1 MKNLCAMDKLIRIGS
16 RDSNLALWQAKFIE
30 NLLNQRGIKTQIIL
44 VKSEGD
50 INLTSPLYEMGV
62 QGIFTKT
69 LDSALLSNKIDIAVH
84 SLKDVPTQLPKN
96 LKIAA
101 IPKRANVKDALVYQ
115 DAAFKVSEKTGITI
129 ATGSL
134 RRKAQ
139 WLNKYP
145 NHTIESIRGN
155 INTRL
160 EKLKN
165 TLHWNAA
172 LFAVAGID
180 RIGLDVPHKTEL
192 DWMLPAPAQGAL
204 AVVCR
209 EDDLETEHLCKM
221 LNHTETAICTGIE
234 RSFLRNLKGGCSIP
248 IAALAVANKN
258 SIHFNGNILS
268 LDGIRKVEIEME
280 FEPDNYENAGKSA
293 AMKLLE
299 NGGDKIAQ
307 ELKSLMTYN

>member
-1 MKNLCAMDKLIRIGS
+1 MDRIIRIGS
-16 RDSNLALWQAKFIE
+16 RDSSLALWQAKFIE
-30 NLLNQRGIKTQIIL
+30 DLLNKQGIKTELLLI
-44 VKSEGD
+44 KSEGD

-69 LDSALLSNKIDIAVH
+69 LDSALLSDKIDIAVH
-84 SLKDVPTQLPKN
+84 SLKDVPTQLPQN

-101 IPKRANVKDALVYQ
+101 IPQRANVKDALVYQ
-115 DAAFKVSEKTGITI
+115 DPKFKVSKDSGITI
-129 ATGSL
+129 ATSSL

-145 NHTIESIRGN
+145 NHSIESIRGN

-160 EKLKN
+160 NKLRSSP
-165 TLHWNAA
+165 HWHAA

-180 RIGLDVPHKTEL
+180 RIGLGVPNKIEL

-204 AVVCR
+204 GIVCR
-209 EDDLETEHLCKM
+209 EDDPKVIAICKT
-221 LNHTETAICTGIE
+221 LNHRDTAICTGIE

-248 IAALAVANKN
+248 IAALATIDKKT
-258 SIHFNGNILS
+258 IHFTGNILS
-268 LDGIRKVEIEME
+268 LDGKRKVEIEMD
-280 FEPDNYENAGKSA
+280 FDLADHKSVGKLA

-307 ELKSLMTYN
+307 ELKSLMTA

>member
-1 MKNLCAMDKLIRIGS
+1 MNRLIRIGS
-16 RDSNLALWQAKFIE
+16 RDSSLALWQAKFIE
-30 NLLNQRGIKTQIIL
+30 GLLNESGIKTEIIF

-69 LDSALLSNKIDIAVH
+69 LDSALLSHKIDLAVH

-101 IPKRANVKDALVYQ
+101 IPKRANMKDVLVYQ
-115 DAAFKVSEKTGITI
+115 DPSFNVSEKVGITI
-129 ATGSL
+129 ATSSL

-172 LFAVAGID
+172 LFAAAGID
-180 RIGLDVPHKTEL
+180 RIGLDVPNKSEL
-192 DWMLPAPAQGAL
+192 NWMLPAPAQGAL

-209 EDDLETEHLCKM
+209 EDDLEAETICNT
-221 LNHTETAICTGIE
+221 LNHQETAVCTGIE

-248 IAALAVANKN
+248 IAALAVADKNK
-258 SIHFNGNILS
+258 IHFKGNILS
-268 LDGIRKVEIEME
+268 LDGVRKVEIEME
-280 FEPDNYENAGKSA
+280 FELDNYENAGKSA
-293 AMKLLE
+293 AAKLLE

-307 ELKSLMTYN
+307 ELKSLMTE

>member
-1 MKNLCAMDKLIRIGS
+1 MDRLIRIGS

-30 NLLNQRGIKTQIIL
+30 NLLKQQGINTEIIL

-50 INLTSPLYEMGV
+50 IDLVSPLYEMGV

-84 SLKDVPTQLPKN
+84 SLKDVPTQLPTN

-101 IPKRANVKDALVYQ
+101 VPQRVNVKDMLVYQ
-115 DAAFKVSEKTGITI
+115 DPTFKISEIAGITI
-129 ATGSL
+129 ATSSL

-139 WLNKYP
+139 WLNRYP

-165 TLHWNAA
+165 TLNWNAA
-172 LFAVAGID
+172 LFAAAGID
-180 RIGLDVPHKTEL
+180 RIGLDVPNKMEL

-209 EDDLETEHLCKM
+209 EDDLQVVELCKT
-221 LNHTETAICTGIE
+221 LNHHETAVCTGIE
-234 RSFLRNLKGGCSIP
+234 RSFLRSLKGGCSIP
-248 IAALAVANKN
+248 IAALAIANKN
-258 SIHFNGNILS
+258 SIHFKGNILS

-280 FEPDNYENAGKSA
+280 FKLDNCADAGKLA
-293 AMKLLE
+293 AIKLLA
-299 NGGDKIAQ
+299 NGGDKIAE
-307 ELKSLMTYN
+307 ELKSLMTE

>member
-1 MKNLCAMDKLIRIGS
+1 MHKKIRIGS
-16 RDSNLALWQAKFIE
+16 RDSSLALWQAEFIE
-30 NLLNQRGIKTQIIL
+30 SLLNRQGIGTELIL

-101 IPKRANVKDALVYQ
+101 IPERANVKDTLVFQ
-115 DAAFKVSEKTGITI
+115 DPAFKVSEKEEITI
-129 ATGSL
+129 ATSSL

-139 WLNKYP
+139 WLNKFP
-145 NHTIESIRGN
+145 NHKIESIRGN

-160 EKLKN
+160 EKLRN

-172 LFAVAGID
+172 IFAAAGID
-180 RIGLDVPHKTEL
+180 RIGLDVPNKLEL

-209 EDDLETEHLCKM
+209 EDDFETETLCKT
-221 LNHTETAICTGIE
+221 LNHNKTAVCTGIE

-248 IAALAVANKN
+248 IAALATVDNNRIRFK
-258 SIHFNGNILS
+258 GNILS
-268 LDGIRKVEIEME
+268 LDGVRKVEIEML
-280 FEPDNYENAGKSA
+280 FEPADFEKAGQLA
-293 AMKLLE
+293 AAKLLE
-299 NGGDKIAQ
+299 SGGDKIAQ
-307 ELKSLMTYN
+307 ELKSLMTE

>member
-1 MKNLCAMDKLIRIGS
+1 MPRLIRIGS
-16 RDSNLALWQAKFIE
+16 RDSSLALWQAKFIE
-30 NLLNQRGIKTQIIL
+30 GLLNEQGIKTELTL

-69 LDSALLSNKIDIAVH
+69 LDVALLTNKIDIAVH

-115 DAAFKVSEKTGITI
+115 DSSFKITEDAGITI
-129 ATGSL
+129 ATSSL

-139 WLNKYP
+139 WLNRYP

-160 EKLKN
+160 DKLKN
-165 TLHWNAA
+165 TKNWNGA
-172 LFAVAGID
+172 LFAVAGIN
-180 RIGLDVPHKTEL
+180 RIELEVPNKMEL

-209 EDDLETEHLCKM
+209 EDDPEIDLICKT
-221 LNHTETAICTGIE
+221 LNHQETAICAGIE

-248 IAALAVANKN
+248 IAALATVEKDK
-258 SIHFNGNILS
+258 IHFKGNILS
-268 LDGIRKVEIEME
+268 LDGVRKVEIEME
-280 FEPDNYENAGKSA
+280 FELEKFEDAGRLA
-293 AMKLLE
+293 AEKLLK
-299 NGGDKIAQ
+299 NGGDKIAM
-307 ELKSLMTYN
+307 ELKSLMTE

>member
-1 MKNLCAMDKLIRIGS
+1 MHRLIRIGS
-16 RDSNLALWQAKFIE
+16 RDSSLALWQAKLIE
-30 NLLNQRGIKTQIIL
+30 SLLNQQGIKTELTL

-69 LDSALLSNKIDIAVH
+69 LDIALLTNKIDIAVH

-101 IPKRANVKDALVYQ
+101 IPKRANVKDALVYE
-115 DAAFKVSEKTGITI
+115 DASFKVTERADITI
-129 ATGSL
+129 ATSSL

-139 WLNKYP
+139 WLNRYP

-165 TLHWNAA
+165 TKNWNAA
-172 LFAVAGID
+172 LFASAGID
-180 RIGLDVPHKTEL
+180 RIGLDVPNRLEL

-209 EDDLETEHLCKM
+209 EDDVETDLICKT
-221 LNHTETAICTGIE
+221 LNHHETSICAGIE
-234 RSFLRNLKGGCSIP
+234 RSFLRSLKGGCSIP
-248 IAALAVANKN
+248 IAALATVENEK
-258 SIHFNGNILS
+258 IHFRGNILS
-268 LDGIRKVEIEME
+268 LDGLRKVEIEMD
-280 FEPDNYENAGKSA
+280 FELDNFENAGKLA
-293 AMKLLE
+293 AEKLLKS
-299 NGGDKIAQ
+299 GGDKIAA
-307 ELKSLMTYN
+307 ELKSFMTE

>member
-1 MKNLCAMDKLIRIGS
+1 
-16 RDSNLALWQAKFIE
+16 
-30 NLLNQRGIKTQIIL
+30 
-44 VKSEGD
+44 
-50 INLTSPLYEMGV
+50 MGV

-69 LDSALLSNKIDIAVH
+69 LDIALLTNKIDIAVH

-115 DAAFKVSEKTGITI
+115 DSSFKITDDAGITI
-129 ATGSL
+129 ATSSL

-139 WLNKYP
+139 WLNRYP
-145 NHTIESIRGN
+145 NHAIESIRGN

-165 TLHWNAA
+165 TKHWNGA
-172 LFAVAGID
+172 LFAVAGIN
-180 RIGLDVPHKTEL
+180 RIELDVPNKIEL

-209 EDDLETEHLCKM
+209 EDDPEADLICKT
-221 LNHTETAICTGIE
+221 LNHHYTSISAGIE

-248 IAALAVANKN
+248 IAALATVEKDK
-258 SIHFNGNILS
+258 IHFKGNILS
-268 LDGIRKVEIEME
+268 LDGVRKVEVEME
-280 FEPDNYENAGKSA
+280 FELDKYEDAGRIA
-293 AMKLLE
+293 AEKLLAS
-299 NGGDKIAQ
+299 GGDKIAL
-307 ELKSLMTYN
+307 ELKNLMTE

>member
-1 MKNLCAMDKLIRIGS
+1 MPRLIRIGS
-16 RDSNLALWQAKFIE
+16 RDSSLALWQAKFIE
-30 NLLNQRGIKTQIIL
+30 SLLNGQGIKTELTL

-69 LDSALLSNKIDIAVH
+69 LDIALLTNKIDIAVH

-96 LKIAA
+96 LKITA

-115 DAAFKVSEKTGITI
+115 DASFKISEDAGITI
-129 ATGSL
+129 ATSSL

-139 WLNKYP
+139 WLNRYP

-160 EKLKN
+160 DKLKN
-165 TLHWNAA
+165 TKNWSGA
-172 LFAVAGID
+172 LFAVAGIN
-180 RIGLDVPHKTEL
+180 RIELDVPNKIEL

-209 EDDLETEHLCKM
+209 EDDTETDLICKT
-221 LNHTETAICTGIE
+221 LNHTDTSICAGIE

-248 IAALAVANKN
+248 IAALASVEKDK
-258 SIHFNGNILS
+258 IHFKGNILS
-268 LDGIRKVEIEME
+268 LDGVRKVEIEME
-280 FEPDNYENAGKSA
+280 FELSNHENAGRLA
-293 AMKLLE
+293 AEKLLE
-299 NGGDKIAQ
+299 NGGDKIAL
-307 ELKSLMTYN
+307 ELKSLMTE

>member
-1 MKNLCAMDKLIRIGS
+1 MHRLIRIGS
-16 RDSNLALWQAKFIE
+16 RDSSLALWQAKFIE
-30 NLLNQRGIKTQIIL
+30 NLLNEQGIKTELTL

-69 LDSALLSNKIDIAVH
+69 LDIALLTNKIDIAVH

-101 IPKRANVKDALVYQ
+101 IPMRANVKDALVYQ
-115 DAAFKVSEKTGITI
+115 DPSFNVTDDAGITI
-129 ATGSL
+129 ATSSL

-139 WLNKYP
+139 WLNRYP
-145 NHTIESIRGN
+145 KHNIDSIRGN

-160 EKLKN
+160 EKLK
-165 TLHWNAA
+165 TTTTWNAA
-172 LFAVAGID
+172 LFASAGID
-180 RIGLDVPHKTEL
+180 RIGLDVPNRLVL

-209 EDDLETEHLCKM
+209 EDDPETDTICKT
-221 LNHTETAICTGIE
+221 LNHHQTAICVGIE

-248 IAALAVANKN
+248 IAALATIANDK
-258 SIHFNGNILS
+258 IHFKGNILS
-268 LDGIRKVEIEME
+268 LDGVRKVEIEME
-280 FEPDNYENAGKSA
+280 FDINDYATAGKLA
-293 AMKLLE
+293 AEKLLA
-299 NGGDKIAQ
+299 NGGDKIAL
-307 ELKSLMTYN
+307 ELKSFMTE

>member
-1 MKNLCAMDKLIRIGS
+1 MHRQIRIGS

-30 NLLNQRGIKTQIIL
+30 SLLQQQGIKTEIIL

-69 LDSALLSNKIDIAVH
+69 LDIALLSKKIDIAVH

-96 LKIAA
+96 LKITA

-115 DAAFKVSEKTGITI
+115 DPNFKISDNAGITI
-129 ATGSL
+129 ATSSL

-139 WLNKYP
+139 WLNRYP
-145 NHTIESIRGN
+145 KHSIESIRGN

-165 TLHWNAA
+165 TPHWNAA

-180 RIGLDVPHKTEL
+180 RIGLEVPNKKEL

-209 EDDLETEHLCKM
+209 EDDPETDSICKT
-221 LNHTETAICTGIE
+221 LNHFETATCTGIE

-248 IAALAVANKN
+248 IAALAIVDKN
-258 SIHFNGNILS
+258 TIRFKGNILS
-268 LDGIRKVEIEME
+268 LDGVRKVEIEME
-280 FEPDNYENAGKSA
+280 FSIGNFENAGKLA
-293 AMKLLE
+293 ALKLLE
-299 NGGDKIAQ
+299 SGGDKIAQ
-307 ELKSLMTYN
+307 ELKSFMTE

>member
-1 MKNLCAMDKLIRIGS
+1 MGRLIKIGS

-30 NLLNQRGIKTQIIL
+30 NLLNQQGIKTELIL

-115 DAAFKVSEKTGITI
+115 DPDFTVTGNSGITI
-129 ATGSL
+129 ATSSL

-145 NHTIESIRGN
+145 NHAIESIRGN

-180 RIGLDVPHKTEL
+180 RIGLDVPNRLEL

-209 EDDLETEHLCKM
+209 ENDPEAETICKT
-221 LNHTETAICTGIE
+221 LNHHQTAVCTGIE
-234 RSFLRNLKGGCSIP
+234 RSFLRSLKGGCSIP
-248 IAALAVANKN
+248 IAALAVAEKDN
-258 SIHFNGNILS
+258 ILFRGNILS
-268 LDGIRKVEIEME
+268 LDGIRKVEVEME
-280 FEPDNYENAGKSA
+280 FELDNYEHAGKLA
-293 AMKLLE
+293 ATKLLAE
-299 NGGDKIAQ
+299 GGDKIAQ
-307 ELKSLMTYN
+307 ELKSLMTE

>member
-1 MKNLCAMDKLIRIGS
+1 MHRQIRIGS

-30 NLLNQRGIKTQIIL
+30 NLLNQQGIKIEIIL

-115 DAAFKVSEKTGITI
+115 DSAFKVSEKAGITI
-129 ATGSL
+129 ATSSL

-139 WLNKYP
+139 WLNRYP
-145 NHTIESIRGN
+145 NHSIESIRGN

-180 RIGLDVPHKTEL
+180 RIGLNVPNRLEL

-209 EDDLETEHLCKM
+209 ADDLEAETICKT
-221 LNHTETAICTGIE
+221 LNHHETVACTGIE

-248 IAALAVANKN
+248 IAALATVNKN
-258 SIHFNGNILS
+258 NIHFKGNILS
-268 LDGIRKVEIEME
+268 LDGVRKVEIEME
-280 FEPDNYENAGKSA
+280 FELDNYENAGKLA
-293 AMKLLE
+293 AMKLLA

-307 ELKSLMTYN
+307 ELKSLMTE

>member
-1 MKNLCAMDKLIRIGS
+1 MDRLIRIGS
-16 RDSNLALWQAKFIE
+16 RDSSLALWQAKFIE
-30 NLLNQRGIKTQIIL
+30 KLLNEQGIKTEIIL

-84 SLKDVPTQLPKN
+84 SLKDVPTQLPVN

-101 IPKRANVKDALVYQ
+101 IPKRANVKDVLVYQ
-115 DAAFKVSEKTGITI
+115 DSSFIVTEKAGITI
-129 ATGSL
+129 ATSSL

-145 NHTIESIRGN
+145 NHAIESIRGN

-160 EKLKN
+160 EKLKS
-165 TLHWNAA
+165 TLNWNAA
-172 LFAVAGID
+172 LFAAAGID
-180 RIGLDVPHKTEL
+180 RIGLDVPNKTEL

-204 AVVCR
+204 GIVCR
-209 EDDLETEHLCKM
+209 EDDPQAEAICKT
-221 LNHTETAICTGIE
+221 LNHHETAVCTGIE

-248 IAALAVANKN
+248 IAALAIADKN
-258 SIHFNGNILS
+258 NIHFKGNILS
-268 LDGIRKVEIEME
+268 LDGIRKVEIEMD
-280 FEPDNYENAGKSA
+280 FELDNFDNAGKSA
-293 AMKLLE
+293 ALKLLAA
-299 NGGDKIAQ
+299 GGDVIAR
-307 ELKSLMTYN
+307 ELKSYMTE

>member
-1 MKNLCAMDKLIRIGS
+1 MDKLIRIGS

-30 NLLNQRGIKTQIIL
+30 KLLNQQGIKTELIL

-101 IPKRANVKDALVYQ
+101 IPKRVNVKDVLVYK
-115 DAAFKVSEKTGITI
+115 DATFKISEKAGITI
-129 ATGSL
+129 ATSSL

-139 WLNKYP
+139 WLHKYP
-145 NHTIESIRGN
+145 NHSIESIRGN

-160 EKLKN
+160 EKLKS
-165 TLHWNAA
+165 TLHWDAA
-172 LFAVAGID
+172 LFAAAGID
-180 RIGLDVPHKTEL
+180 RIGLDVPNKIEL

-209 EDDLETEHLCKM
+209 ENDLEVEVQCKT
-221 LNHTETAICTGIE
+221 LNHHETAVCTGIE
-234 RSFLRNLKGGCSIP
+234 RSFLRSLKGGCSIP
-248 IAALAVANKN
+248 IAALAIINKKN
-258 SIHFNGNILS
+258 IRFNGNILS
-268 LDGIRKVEIEME
+268 LDGVRKVEIEME
-280 FEPDNYENAGKSA
+280 FDLGNYENAGKA
-293 AMKLLE
+293 AANKLLE

-307 ELKSLMTYN
+307 ELKRYMTE

>member
-1 MKNLCAMDKLIRIGS
+1 MHKLFRIGS
-16 RDSNLALWQAKFIE
+16 RDSSLALWQAKFIA
-30 NLLNQRGIKTQIIL
+30 NLLEQQGIKTEIVL

-101 IPKRANVKDALVYQ
+101 IPKRANVKDVLVYKEENFRVT
-115 DAAFKVSEKTGITI
+115 DSPEITI
-129 ATGSL
+129 ATSSL

-145 NHTIESIRGN
+145 VHAIESIRGN

-160 EKLKN
+160 EKLKT
-165 TLHWNAA
+165 TLQWNAA
-172 LFAVAGID
+172 LFAAAGLD
-180 RIGLDVPHKTEL
+180 RIGLDVPFKTEL

-209 EDDLETEHLCKM
+209 EDDPEADAICKT
-221 LNHTETAICTGIE
+221 LNHHDTAVCTGIE

-248 IAALAVANKN
+248 IAALATVNNKN
-258 SIHFNGNILS
+258 IHFKGNILS
-268 LDGIRKVEIEME
+268 LDGVRKVEIEMD
-280 FEPDNYENAGKSA
+280 FELDNSEHAGKSA
-293 AMKLLE
+293 AEKLLA

-307 ELKSLMTYN
+307 ELKKFMTD

>member
-1 MKNLCAMDKLIRIGS
+1 MDRLIRIGS

-30 NLLNQRGIKTQIIL
+30 KLLNQQGIKTEIIL

-84 SLKDVPTQLPKN
+84 SLKDVPTQLPNN

-101 IPKRANVKDALVYQ
+101 IPKRANVKDALVFQ
-115 DAAFKVSEKTGITI
+115 DPTFQVSENAGITI
-129 ATGSL
+129 ATSSL

-145 NHTIESIRGN
+145 NHLIESIRGN

-165 TLHWNAA
+165 TPHWNAA

-180 RIGLDVPHKTEL
+180 RIELDVPNKFEL

-204 AVVCR
+204 GIVCR
-209 EDDLETEHLCKM
+209 AGDMEADAMCNT
-221 LNHTETAICTGIE
+221 LNHYETAVCTGIE
-234 RSFLRNLKGGCSIP
+234 RSFLRSLKGGCSIP
-248 IAALAVANKN
+248 IAALAIANKKN
-258 SIHFNGNILS
+258 IHFTGNILS
-268 LDGIRKVEIEME
+268 LDGVRKVEIEME
-280 FEPDNYENAGKSA
+280 FELDKSENAGKLA
-293 AMKLLE
+293 AEKLLSS
-299 NGGDKIAQ
+299 GGDSIAQ
-307 ELKSLMTYN
+307 ELKSLMTE

>member
-1 MKNLCAMDKLIRIGS
+1 MHKQIRIGS

-30 NLLNQRGIKTQIIL
+30 SLLNQQGIKTEIIL

-101 IPKRANVKDALVYQ
+101 IPKRANVKDALVYR
-115 DAAFKVSEKTGITI
+115 DPTFKVSENASTTI
-129 ATGSL
+129 ATSSL

-139 WLNKYP
+139 WLNRYP
-145 NHTIESIRGN
+145 NHKIESIRGN

-180 RIGLDVPHKTEL
+180 RIGLEVPNKLEL

-209 EDDLETEHLCKM
+209 EDDLESETICKT
-221 LNHTETAICTGIE
+221 LNHNDTAVCAGIE

-248 IAALAVANKN
+248 IAALATIEKNK
-258 SIHFNGNILS
+258 IHFKGNILS
-268 LDGIRKVEIEME
+268 LDGVRKVEVEME
-280 FEPDNYENAGKSA
+280 FELSDFENAGKLA
-293 AMKLLE
+293 AEKLLA
-299 NGGDKIAQ
+299 NGGDRIAQ
-307 ELKSLMTYN
+307 ELKSLMTE

>member
-1 MKNLCAMDKLIRIGS
+1 MDRLIRIGS
-16 RDSNLALWQAKFIE
+16 RDSSLALWQARFIE
-30 NLLNQRGIKTQIIL
+30 NLLNQQGIRTELIL

-69 LDSALLSNKIDIAVH
+69 LDSALLSDKIDIAVH

-101 IPKRANVKDALVYQ
+101 IPQRANVKDALVYQ
-115 DAAFKVSEKTGITI
+115 DPTFKVSKDAKITI
-129 ATGSL
+129 ATSSL

-160 EKLKN
+160 DKLRS
-165 TLHWNAA
+165 TPHWNAA

-180 RIGLDVPHKTEL
+180 RIGLGVPNKIEL

-204 AVVCR
+204 GIVCR
-209 EDDLETEHLCKM
+209 EDDSKAVAVCKT
-221 LNHTETAICTGIE
+221 LNHRETAICTGIE

-248 IAALAVANKN
+248 IAALAIVNKKT
-258 SIHFNGNILS
+258 IQFTGNILS
-268 LDGIRKVEIEME
+268 LDGVRKVEVEMD
-280 FEPDNYENAGKSA
+280 FDLADHENAGKLA
-293 AMKLLE
+293 AIKLLE

-307 ELKSLMTYN
+307 ELKSFMTA